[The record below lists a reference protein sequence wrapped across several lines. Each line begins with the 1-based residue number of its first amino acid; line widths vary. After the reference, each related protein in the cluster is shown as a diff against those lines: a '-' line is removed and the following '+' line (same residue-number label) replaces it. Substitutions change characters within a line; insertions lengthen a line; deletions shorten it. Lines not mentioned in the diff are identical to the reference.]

1 LGPPGAARVIGAD
14 DPVERRA
21 GRQIRAQ
28 GGDRAVVRSTP
39 QQVSRGFGL
48 QWVSM
53 RRLGPVPWSQ
63 RVWALPFL
71 PALCWPAEKHGRRR
85 HTTRVDWGRPMIK
98 PVRRGLP
105 NRQLVLV
112 VDGGVAAVARA
123 LACVQHRVAMV
134 SRGRWDAALDHPP
147 GPQPQ
152 GKRAPTPLRGTRQR
166 RLPGGAARS
175 DTPWETVA
183 VDGDGG

>member
-1 LGPPGAARVIGAD
+1 
-14 DPVERRA
+14 
-21 GRQIRAQ
+21 
-28 GGDRAVVRSTP
+28 VVRSTP

-123 LACVQHRVAMV
+123 LASITRRDRSPRANALPHPCG
-134 SRGRWDAALDHPP
+134 GRASGACRAGQRAPIPP
-147 GPQPQ
+147 G
-152 GKRAPTPLRGTRQR
+152 R
-166 RLPGGAARS
+166 R
-175 DTPWETVA
+175 
-183 VDGDGG
+183 